1 MKAHD
6 LYALPVSE
14 KQHIHP
20 EDATRDLYALPIS
33 EKQHINPEDATQD
46 QMQRLICTLCQ
57 SVKSNTSTLRMQL
70 EIKCRDLS
78 VCSANQ

>member
-1 MKAHD
+1 MKAQD

-20 EDATRDLYALPIS
+20 EYATQDLYALPIS

-46 QMQRLICTLCQ
+46 QMQRLICMLCQ

-78 VCSANQ
+78 ICSVNQ

>member
-1 MKAHD
+1 MKAQD

-20 EDATRDLYALPIS
+20 EDAIRDLYALPIS

-46 QMQRLICTLCQ
+46 QIQRLI
-57 SVKSNTSTLRMQL
+57 
-70 EIKCRDLS
+70 
-78 VCSANQ
+78 